1 MNKNVGTSYLD
12 GWKKTFVY
20 KGNATRK
27 DFWSFVL
34 VNLFIIFLVALG
46 SFIWLMSV
54 GTMAMVWIFFVLA
67 PLYTVCLFL
76 LIPLLSLGCRRMHD
90 IGKSGWWFGGFV
102 LFNVFGMPAVS
113 ALIGSIVNKWL
124 SAEPGSIV
132 FTIIYVSLSAVTF
145 VIPVWLCCKPTK
157 IKNSSSSSDVMN

>member
-20 KGNATRK
+20 KGNTTRK

-54 GTMAMVWIFFVLA
+54 GTMAMVWIFLYL
-67 PLYTVCLFL
+67 PLYIRFVSFFSYHYCHWDVGECMTSGNQGGGLVGLYFSMYSECL
-76 LIPLLSLGCRRMHD
+76 
-90 IGKSGWWFGGFV
+90 
-102 LFNVFGMPAVS
+102 LFQP
-113 ALIGSIVNKWL
+113 
-124 SAEPGSIV
+124 
-132 FTIIYVSLSAVTF
+132 
-145 VIPVWLCCKPTK
+145 
-157 IKNSSSSSDVMN
+157 

>member
-20 KGNATRK
+20 KGYATRK

-90 IGKSGWWFGGFV
+90 IEKSGWWFGGFV

-124 SAEPGSIV
+124 PAESGSIV
-132 FTIIYVSLSAVTF
+132 FTIIYVALSAVTF

-157 IKNSSSSSDVMN
+157 IKYPSSSSDVMN